1 MGMTVSTQVTSDVHL
16 IFLAGA
22 HLTFFSLESGLLVR
36 CLLGPLTFYAVFFF
50 VQVRKWLFWDL
61 IAFLQ
66 GIGRICWTLYLHL
79 QCFRLHPGG
88 IHTHKSSYP
97 QVSIIHNLS
106 WLERSERS
114 LLIGAALAS
123 FIQPLAFLTLDYI
136 LVIMVII
143 MRVMMNRLLVE
154 TLTRRR
160 PLYDVQMWR
169 DIVPMLTP
177 GSFVRFYSST
187 PFFIHI

>member
-88 IHTHKSSYP
+88 IHWKPFYSQIIISSGLDHP
-97 QVSIIHNLS
+97 Q
-106 WLERSERS
+106 S
-114 LLIGAALAS
+114 LLAWTERALFVDRS
-123 FIQPLAFLTLDYI
+123 CTS
-136 LVIMVII
+136 
-143 MRVMMNRLLVE
+143 LLNP
-154 TLTRRR
+154 TPCLSH
-160 PLYDVQMWR
+160 PWLYSGDHG
-169 DIVPMLTP
+169 DHYE
-177 GSFVRFYSST
+177 G
-187 PFFIHI
+187 HDE